1 MPHER
6 LRKQSSVLQERKRKL
21 MEQHEKVFKYK
32 LDFYY
37 QQALIYL
44 VALILYAGIRGNFIE
59 DTFAFVFRDPMLYI
73 IVLFVLGSFVAL
85 ILNRIRERRLIV
97 GENKIVF
104 KNRFDE
110 RVIGLDDIDWI
121 RIGRERQVRTSGRF
135 QVIQMKLK
143 GRLRLVRIRV
153 GRYDHEKELVNEMHR
168 IANLRPHPSHGGR
181 KGMSAKGSSVGT
193 HSLTS

>member
-1 MPHER
+1 MDH
-6 LRKQSSVLQERKRKL
+6 Q
-21 MEQHEKVFKYK
+21 EKVFHYK

-44 VALILYAGIRGNFIE
+44 IVLILYVGIRGNFLE

-73 IVLFVLGSFVAL
+73 IILFVLGAFVAL
-85 ILNRIRERRLIV
+85 ILNRIHERRLII

-110 RVIGLDDIDWI
+110 KVVGLDDIDWI
-121 RIGRERQVRTSGRF
+121 RIGRERQVQTSGRY
-135 QVIQMKLK
+135 QVVQMKLK

-153 GRYDHEKELVNEMHR
+153 GRYDHEKELVSEMQR
-168 IANLRPHPSHGGR
+168 IANLRPHASQGGR
-181 KGMSAKGSSVGT
+181 KGLSGKGSSVGT

>member
-1 MPHER
+1 
-6 LRKQSSVLQERKRKL
+6 
-21 MEQHEKVFKYK
+21 MEHHDKVFKYK

-44 VALILYAGIRGNFIE
+44 VVLILYAGIRGNFIE
-59 DTFAFVFRDPMLYI
+59 DTFAFVFRDPMFYI
-73 IVLFVLGSFVAL
+73 IILFVIGSFVAL

-97 GENKIVF
+97 GDNKIVF

-110 RVIGLDDIDWI
+110 RVIGLDDIDWV
-121 RIGRERQVRTSGRF
+121 RIGRERRVQTSGRF

-153 GRYDHEKELVNEMHR
+153 GRYDHEKELVNEMQR
-168 IANLRPHPSHGGR
+168 IANLRPYLSHGGR
-181 KGMSAKGSSVGT
+181 RGMSGKGSSVGKHT
-193 HSLTS
+193 LTS